1 MIKQKKKDEEERR
14 ILEEKT
20 SIKLQVRLRNHD
32 VIEKFFS
39 LGGEAQWSVADS
51 APGAKTRKKAKR
63 ERRVAKKAVAKR
75 ARKKAN
81 SSVHY
86 IFVSIN
92 ISIFILLV
100 LHWNQLFDQ
109 HFDF

>member
-20 SIKLQVRLRNHD
+20 SIKLQVRVRNYD

-39 LGGEAQWSVADS
+39 HGGEAQWSVADS

-63 ERRVAKKAVAKR
+63 ERRVAKKAAAKR

-92 ISIFILLV
+92 IQSLV
-100 LHWNQLFDQ
+100 QITKPK
-109 HFDF
+109 